1 MTDPAS
7 RVADV
12 ANPYGAITE
21 VSEVVVGQSE
31 RIGDGWLTGVTAVIP
46 PVGTIGAVAV
56 GGGGPGTSQTD
67 VLAPGK
73 LPDTVDAI
81 ALAGGSAHGLAAAHG
96 VQRWCEDHG
105 RGFRVGPGVVVPIVP
120 AAIAFDLGR
129 GGDPT
134 ARPDAEMGY
143 AAAAGATSG
152 NVRTGCVGAGTG
164 AVFGLPRLKGG
175 VGTACVRLP
184 GELMVGALVVANAY
198 GSPLDRT
205 SGALLAT
212 PYVDDPRLRPRTPD
226 TEPDSTE
233 PAPTRPDAMNTTLAV
248 VATNARIQA
257 TQAQRMATA
266 GHDGLARAV
275 RPVHTLVDGDTVF
288 ALATGQVDPIASAP
302 SDWPGAAEIGGQV
315 ALESAAAD
323 AVTLALLDAIL
334 SATGIDT
341 PEGRIESYLERY
353 PSARP

>member
-1 MTDPAS
+1 
-7 RVADV
+7 VADV

-21 VSEVVVGQSE
+21 VPDVTVGHAE
-31 RIGDGWLTGVTAVIP
+31 RIGDGWLTGVTTVIP

-96 VQRWCEDHG
+96 VQRWCEEHD
-105 RGFRVGPGVVVPIVP
+105 RGFRIRPGVVVPIVP

-129 GGDPT
+129 GGDLT

-143 AAAAGATSG
+143 AAAAGASSG
-152 NVRTGCVGAGTG
+152 DVRTGCVGAGTG
-164 AVFGLPRLKGG
+164 AMFGLPRLKGG

-184 GELMVGALVVANAY
+184 ELLVGALVVANAY

-226 TEPDSTE
+226 AGADQAE
-233 PAPTRPDAMNTTLAV
+233 PASTRPDAMNTTLAV

-257 TQAQRMATA
+257 AQAQRMATA

-288 ALATGQVDPIASAP
+288 ALATGRVDPIASAP
-302 SDWPGAAEIGGQV
+302 SDWAGAAEIGGQV

-334 SATGIDT
+334 SATGVDT
-341 PEGRIESYLERY
+341 PDGRIEAYLERY
-353 PSARP
+353 PSASP